1 MEHLDS
7 DQQVLRALGTAN
19 RALQD
24 LESCVSALP
33 EPHQGPIRE
42 FLAAQNVQSSA
53 DLVRLQEDDLVA
65 AFQLWEDDILQLS
78 EAAFH
83 GNDEVVKRLCEVS
96 PAYVTSEVARPGGG
110 LPIHDAALAGHL
122 STVLLRNSMEICFCP
137 KERKSNRWMLW
148 TKLDQAL
155 RT

>member
-19 RALQD
+19 RELQD

-65 AFQLWEDDILQLS
+65 AFQLWVS
-78 EAAFH
+78 EAALH
-83 GNDEVVKRLCEVS
+83 GNDEVVKHLCEVS
-96 PAYVTSEVARPGGG
+96 PAYVTSEVPRPRGG
-110 LPIHDAALAGHL
+110 LPIHYAAIAGHL